1 MQQNAAYDLETFAP
15 REPRERLH
23 VAARTKKRR
32 RLSFITLRNVKIAAV
47 AVIVLS
53 LVCSVLYSQ
62 TKATEM
68 SGQIAMQQQELLD
81 LQSEY
86 TYLSNEVEMKTN
98 LTSVEEYARTKLG
111 LVKIDKSQIT
121 YVERKNDEVIVRPK
135 NELQKIF
142 GSVSTQAMSF
152 MEYLTP

>member
-1 MQQNAAYDLETFAP
+1 MQQNAAYDLDTFAA
-15 REPRERLH
+15 REPRERLR
-23 VAARTKKRR
+23 VAPVVKKRR
-32 RLSFITLRNVKIAAV
+32 RLSFLTLRNIKIIAV
-47 AVIVLS
+47 AVIFVT

-62 TKATEM
+62 TTATEM
-68 SGQIAMQQQELLD
+68 AGQIAMQQKVLVG

-98 LTSVEEYARTKLG
+98 LANVEEYARTKLG
-111 LVKIDKSQIT
+111 LVKIDKSQVT
-121 YVERKNDEVIVRPK
+121 YVERKSEDVIVRPQ
-135 NELQKIF
+135 NDLQKMF

>member
-1 MQQNAAYDLETFAP
+1 MQQNAAYDLDTFAA

-23 VAARTKKRR
+23 VAPVVKKRR
-32 RLSFITLRNVKIAAV
+32 RLSFLTLRNIKIIAV
-47 AVIVLS
+47 AVIFVT

-62 TKATEM
+62 TTATEM
-68 SGQIAMQQQELLD
+68 AGQIAMQQKVLVG

-98 LTSVEEYARTKLG
+98 LANVEEYARTKLG
-111 LVKIDKSQIT
+111 LVKIDKSQVT
-121 YVERKNDEVIVRPK
+121 YVERKSEDVIVRPQ
-135 NELQKIF
+135 NDLQKMF

>member
-1 MQQNAAYDLETFAP
+1 
-15 REPRERLH
+15 
-23 VAARTKKRR
+23 
-32 RLSFITLRNVKIAAV
+32 
-47 AVIVLS
+47 
-53 LVCSVLYSQ
+53 LYSQ

-68 SGQIAMQQQELLD
+68 SGQIAMQQQELVD